1 MTEDAV
7 AMPPPSAPGGAG
19 QRPAATAWLPAWL
32 LLAVIWGSSFLLI
45 KVGLHSLAP
54 LPLAALRVVSGAA
67 TMLLVLMVTHQGL
80 PRDRTAWLHASVVGA
95 LLSAIPFTLFAW
107 AETQVTSVL
116 AGLFNA
122 ATPLFTALAG
132 LVIARGQR
140 IGPNRTLG
148 LIIGVAGV
156 GTILAIWQGVSG
168 SAAGSLAA
176 IGATVCYGIGIQWQ
190 QRFLAPRPESAASLV
205 AAQLTAGA
213 VLLVAVTAVSGE
225 PLPQQISWQSLGAV
239 LALGVIGTGMAY
251 LLFFRVQQVAGA
263 LTSSTIT
270 YATPVV
276 STLLGVLVLGEPMT
290 WNQPVGALLVLAG
303 VALVQGFLAPL
314 RDRGGTPSKGSA
326 TPVPT
331 TPDRSSPE

>member
-1 MTEDAV
+1 MV
-7 AMPPPSAPGGAG
+7 PP
-19 QRPAATAWLPAWL
+19 QPAAESAGRGVAAWLPVWL

-45 KVGLHSLAP
+45 KVGLDSLAP

-67 TMLLVLMVTHQGL
+67 TMLLVLLVTHEGL

-132 LVIARGQR
+132 LAIARGHR

-148 LIIGVAGV
+148 LIIGVVGV
-156 GTILAIWQGVSG
+156 GVILAVWQGFSG

-213 VLLVAVTAVSGE
+213 VLLVAVTAISGE
-225 PLPQQISWQSLGAV
+225 PLPQQVGWQALGAV
-239 LALGVIGTGMAY
+239 LALGVIGTGVAY
-251 LLFFRVQQVAGA
+251 LLFFRVQKVAGA

-276 STLLGVLVLGEPMT
+276 STLLGVLVLGEPLT

-303 VALVQGFLAPL
+303 VALVQGFLTPF
-314 RDRGGTPSKGSA
+314 RDHPEPSADESA
-326 TPVPT
+326 SPVP
-331 TPDRSSPE
+331 PRRDPSPPE